1 MVGTL
6 INVTNPLGGINLNS
20 TASSIS
26 SQFVN
31 YPNDALFG
39 FEQGLP
45 ENGSVYYNTTLGCVR
60 VFSNGAWYNDLNV
73 EPWQNSTMYLVGQ
86 IVWAPDLNIYRC
98 VIMHTSSAGPAT
110 IDDDALNWTR
120 MGAHELGQLKDVD
133 FITEPQVDGDTLRY
147 DGVLLKWLPVA
158 HNKFDIELQLK
169 ELAVKPSAPPAGY
182 VKLYSM
188 NGKILIQNS
197 TGEETQMLAQYN
209 VVDFLDATVLDA
221 STIDNTAVAYKEVVA
236 SLATNVKGVQIFDT
250 AGIDLGWYDGSNN
263 LLFVSGPGTSETTFV
278 EIPAGTL
285 IKVKALVADAPFSG
299 NYIVNF
305 LG

>member
-31 YPNDALFG
+31 YPDDASFI
-39 FEQGLP
+39 FEQGAP
-45 ENGSVYYNTTLGCVR
+45 ENGSVYYNTSLNCVR
-60 VFSNGAWYNDLNV
+60 VFSNGQWYNDLNL

-86 IVWAPDLNIYRC
+86 VVWAADYNIYRC

-110 IDDDALNWTR
+110 IEDDSVNWAR
-120 MGAHELGQLKDVD
+120 MGAHELGDLKDVD
-133 FITEPQVDGDTLRY
+133 FITEPQVDGDTIRY

-158 HNKFDIELQLK
+158 HNMFDIELQLK

-182 VKLYSM
+182 VKLYSR
-188 NGKILIQNS
+188 GGSIFTQNS
-197 TGEETQMLAQYN
+197 LGEETQMLAQYN
-209 VVDFLDATVLDA
+209 VVDFLDSVVLDA
-221 STIDNTAVAYKEVVA
+221 STIDNTAIAYLPVVA
-236 SLATNVKGVQIFDT
+236 ALASDVKAVQVFDT
-250 AGIDLGWYDGSNN
+250 AGIDLGWYDGTNK

-278 EIPAGTL
+278 EIPAGTE
-285 IKVKALVADAPFSG
+285 IQVKALVAGSSFSG